1 MNNIKIITLFHTNKK
16 IPFMTCIVKDVEE
29 NEQGIKLTLESG
41 DNIHVKDYGYFF
53 LSESANE
60 FDQERMIN
68 TYRRLISELSQVSE
82 EIIES
87 LVPKIS
93 NNMKTNSPASG
104 VSALEDDWKVWMV
117 ATIPYE
123 TVY

>member
-16 IPFMTCIVKDVEE
+16 IPFMTCIVKEVEE

-41 DNIHVKDYGYFF
+41 DNIHVKDYDYFF
-53 LSESANE
+53 LSESAHE
-60 FDQERMIN
+60 CDQERMIN

-82 EIIES
+82 ETIES

-104 VSALEDDWKVWMV
+104 VSALEDD
-117 ATIPYE
+117 
-123 TVY
+123 

>member
-1 MNNIKIITLFHTNKK
+1 MITLFHPHEKT
-16 IPFMTCIVKDVEE
+16 PFMICIVNKVEGTE
-29 NEQGIKLTLESG
+29 HGIKLTLESG

-82 EIIES
+82 ETIES

-93 NNMKTNSPASG
+93 NNMKTNFPASG
-104 VSALEDDWKVWMV
+104 VSALEDD
-117 ATIPYE
+117 
-123 TVY
+123 

>member
-1 MNNIKIITLFHTNKK
+1 MNNIKIITLFHKNKK

-41 DNIHVKDYGYFF
+41 DNIHVKDYDYFF

-82 EIIES
+82 ETIDS

-93 NNMKTNSPASG
+93 NKLKTNFPASS
-104 VSALEDDWKVWMV
+104 VSALEDD
-117 ATIPYE
+117 
-123 TVY
+123 

>member
-1 MNNIKIITLFHTNKK
+1 MNNIKIITRYHTNEK
-16 IPFMTCIVKDVEE
+16 IPFITCIVKNVEE

-41 DNIHVKDYGYFF
+41 DNIHVKDYDYFF

-82 EIIES
+82 ETIES
-87 LVPKIS
+87 LLPKTLSYI
-93 NNMKTNSPASG
+93 TTQ
-104 VSALEDDWKVWMV
+104 L
-117 ATIPYE
+117 T
-123 TVY
+123 T

>member
-1 MNNIKIITLFHTNKK
+1 
-16 IPFMTCIVKDVEE
+16 MTCIVKEVEE

-41 DNIHVKDYGYFF
+41 DNIHVKDYDYFF

-82 EIIES
+82 ETIES
-87 LVPKIS
+87 LLPKTLSYI
-93 NNMKTNSPASG
+93 TTQ
-104 VSALEDDWKVWMV
+104 L
-117 ATIPYE
+117 T
-123 TVY
+123 T

>member
-60 FDQERMIN
+60 FDQERVIN

-82 EIIES
+82 ETIES

-93 NNMKTNSPASG
+93 NNMKTNFPASG
-104 VSALEDDWKVWMV
+104 VSALEDD
-117 ATIPYE
+117 
-123 TVY
+123 